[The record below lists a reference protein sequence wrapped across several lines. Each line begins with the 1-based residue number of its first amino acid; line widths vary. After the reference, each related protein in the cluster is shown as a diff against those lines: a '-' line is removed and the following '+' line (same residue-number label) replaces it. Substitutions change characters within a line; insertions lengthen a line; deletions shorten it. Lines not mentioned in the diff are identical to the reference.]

1 MNIVAMRKCHLKQYT
16 VSDYAQQDKL
26 GSDNPALNME
36 ILPRKEPLDP
46 ALMHLAGALIA
57 WERASDVRRGTPRE

>member
-57 WERASDVRRGTPRE
+57 